1 MKAKKTDNGKITA
14 LYERLSRDDDLTGDS
29 NSIINQ
35 KKLLEDYAR
44 EHGFT
49 NCVHF
54 TDDGWSGANFERP
67 NWKRMIAGIES
78 GEIGYVLVK
87 DLSRVGRDYLQ
98 VGFYTEVMFKERG
111 VRFIAI
117 ANGVDS
123 DKRESSEFA
132 PFLNIMNEWYV
143 RDSSRKITSVLHARG
158 MSGKHTNSHCIY
170 GYKKDPNDKDH
181 WIIDEEAAEVVRRIY
196 RMALESKGPYEIA
209 RILALEKVERPSYYL
224 AQRGVGKH
232 QSNFNP
238 AERYTWRGGTVADIL
253 SKPEYMGHTVNFRTY
268 KESYKDKRSRMTPK
282 EDLVIF
288 ENTQEAIID
297 KETWERV
304 QTLRKTIRRT
314 DTIGTANPLTGLM
327 FCADCGAKMYNH
339 RGKAGNARD
348 WAGRPTGKK
357 RPDRDEYNC
366 SRYDLGNQHFD
377 DYCTT
382 HLIRTAVVN
391 ELLLEAIKEV
401 CDYAQNNE
409 AEFMAQVCSA
419 SEDRQAKAAKAIRQ
433 RKQRSEKRTDELSR
447 LIRKLYEDN
456 VNGRLS
462 DKLFEQMW
470 NSVELYEKAGNAQLA
485 REIDAALPIEL
496 SREEQIRLVREY
508 CSSQFVS
515 RGMCVDFV
523 IHDTNSGNPH
533 CHIMLTMRPLD
544 ERGTWAAKSRKE
556 YDLDENGE
564 RIRLPSGRY
573 KTHKIDLTGWN
584 DKDNTLLWRKAW
596 ADFTNDFLERNGSP
610 ERIDHRS
617 NAERG
622 IDEIPTVHMGVAAC
636 QMEKKGI
643 ATEKGELNRNIQK
656 ANRLIREI
664 RAQIGKLKEWIADL
678 SKARETAPEQPPQS
692 PNLANLLMKYLS
704 VQREKSRKYS
714 QRWQQQHTADEL
726 KTIAAAV
733 NYLSEHGISNLDEL
747 DAALSSV
754 SDKAYSIRE
763 GMKTAEQRMKELQ
776 KLMEYGRNYQTYKP
790 IQDEYRQIRWKGK
803 QEKFA
808 EARRAELTLWD
819 AANRYLHANL
829 PKGTKTLPIAEWE
842 QEYADLKTQ
851 RDSDYTK
858 LKDTRAEVAELQ
870 KIRRC
875 VDIALR
881 ADQPEQTQSR
891 TKRQEQER

>member
-1 MKAKKTDNGKITA
+1 MEQRAHLYTLAGVCALPRAYLRTGILPRAPIWRLCRNKGLHPLRRFAAIPAHPQKQYTRRWRLYHFCGIYYPIREVIPIAIYHWNIGIVSRGKGKSA
-14 LYERLSRDDDLTGDS
+14 VAAAAYR
-29 NSIINQ
+29 
-35 KKLLEDYAR
+35 
-44 EHGFT
+44 
-49 NCVHF
+49 
-54 TDDGWSGANFERP
+54 
-67 NWKRMIAGIES
+67 S
-78 GEIGYVLVK
+78 GEKL
-87 DLSRVGRDYLQ
+87 
-98 VGFYTEVMFKERG
+98 T
-111 VRFIAI
+111 
-117 ANGVDS
+117 
-123 DKRESSEFA
+123 
-132 PFLNIMNEWYV
+132 NEWDGMTHDYT
-143 RDSSRKITSVLHARG
+143 RKGGVVHTEIMLPPHA
-158 MSGKHTNSHCIY
+158 
-170 GYKKDPNDKDH
+170 P
-181 WIIDEEAAEVVRRIY
+181 
-196 RMALESKGPYEIA
+196 
-209 RILALEKVERPSYYL
+209 PSF
-224 AQRGVGKH
+224 
-232 QSNFNP
+232 S
-238 AERYTWRGGTVADIL
+238 D
-253 SKPEYMGHTVNFRTY
+253 
-268 KESYKDKRSRMTPK
+268 RS
-282 EDLVIF
+282 
-288 ENTQEAIID
+288 
-297 KETWERV
+297 
-304 QTLRKTIRRT
+304 TL
-314 DTIGTANPLTGLM
+314 
-327 FCADCGAKMYNH
+327 
-339 RGKAGNARD
+339 
-348 WAGRPTGKK
+348 
-357 RPDRDEYNC
+357 
-366 SRYDLGNQHFD
+366 
-377 DYCTT
+377 
-382 HLIRTAVVN
+382 
-391 ELLLEAIKEV
+391 
-401 CDYAQNNE
+401 
-409 AEFMAQVCSA
+409 
-419 SEDRQAKAAKAIRQ
+419 
-433 RKQRSEKRTDELSR
+433 
-447 LIRKLYEDN
+447 
-456 VNGRLS
+456 
-462 DKLFEQMW
+462 W

-515 RGMCVDFV
+515 RGMCVDYV
-523 IHDTNSGNPH
+523 IHDTDKGNPH

-544 ERGTWAAKSRKE
+544 ERGAWTAKSKKE

-573 KTHKIDLTGWN
+573 KTHKVDLTGWN

-596 ADFTNDFLERNGSP
+596 ADFTNDFLERSGSP

-643 ATEKGELNRNIQK
+643 ATEKGELNRSIQK
-656 ANRLIREI
+656 TNRLIWEI

-678 SKARETAPEQPPQS
+678 FKARETAPEQPPQS

-747 DAALSSV
+747 DASLSSV
-754 SDKAYSIRE
+754 SDRAYSIRA
-763 GMKTAEQRMKELQ
+763 GMKTAEERMKKLQ

-870 KIRRC
+870 KIRKC

-881 ADQPEQTQSR
+881 ADQPEQTQNR
-891 TKRQEQER
+891 AKRHEQER